1 VSANLVWD
9 SHPTPMYFICDS
21 SCDQVFVISDT
32 DAGVR
37 DLNRLFG
44 LVAKSV
50 PDSEHARELASLAV
64 LLVKRTHTDP
74 KSTKVKES
82 TDAFVVTLR
91 YQNRRFVVSVNRQDA
106 SVVWSK

>member
-1 VSANLVWD
+1 
-9 SHPTPMYFICDS
+9 MYFICDS

-91 YQNRRFVVSVNRQDA
+91 YAHTRSVISISRRDSSVE
-106 SVVWSK
+106 WLK